1 MLYGQLDT
9 VQYRLTQLE
18 RRHYAQVPVLS
29 GCCKHGGLSG
39 GTRIIVDFRTEEPLM
54 LEITARAAQ
63 LKADIVATSSW
74 SGGVLNFWR
83 RS

>member
-29 GCCKHGGLSG
+29 GCCKHGGLYS
-39 GTRIIVDFRTEEPLM
+39 TLWTVFEHLRSPRIQLTQFDCIVFVGLT
-54 LEITARAAQ
+54 Q
-63 LKADIVATSSW
+63 K
-74 SGGVLNFWR
+74 
-83 RS
+83 